1 MNPHAR
7 AWIGVAVA
15 VAILVPAAVAYGV
28 GRSTTI
34 PGTRV
39 ACLDV
44 AAVKTPA
51 STSSTTWTDVP
62 GMRMKDFLAQ
72 NMALQLSGTFDG
84 SQAQLRMLD
93 SSVGGTHPLAP
104 QATTVPAST
113 GTGFSFTWV
122 GSFPAEH
129 QHTFQL
135 QWRLPSGGS
144 ASFAGGDLSLA
155 YEGAPV
161 PTDCVMVGTA

>member
-1 MNPHAR
+1 MKVPAR
-7 AWIGVAVA
+7 IVIGIVLAA
-15 VAILVPAAVAYGV
+15 GILVPTIVAYGL
-28 GRSTTI
+28 GRSASV

-39 ACLDV
+39 ACLDLTSV
-44 AAVKTPA
+44 GTAAT
-51 STSSTTWTDVP
+51 TSSTTWTNVP

-84 SQAQLRMLD
+84 SQAQLRVLD
-93 SSVGGTHPLAP
+93 TSVGGTHALAP
-104 QATTVPAST
+104 RATTVPASS

-144 ASFAGGDLSLA
+144 TRMSAGDLTLL
-155 YEGAPV
+155 YEGAPT
-161 PTDCVMVGTA
+161 PTDCVMVAP

>member
-1 MNPHAR
+1 MKLPAR
-7 AWIGVAVA
+7 MWIGVALAAA
-15 VAILVPAAVAYGV
+15 VLVPTAIAYAV
-28 GRSTTI
+28 GRSTPV

-44 AAVKTPA
+44 TAVKTSS
-51 STSSTTWTDVP
+51 STASTTWTDVP
-62 GMRMKDFLAQ
+62 GMQLKDFLAQ

-84 SQAQLRMLD
+84 SQVQVRMMD
-93 SSVGGTHPLAP
+93 TSVGGTSALAP
-104 QATTVPAST
+104 RATTVPASS

-144 ASFAGGDLSLA
+144 ASMSAGDLTLL
-155 YEGAPV
+155 YEGAPT
-161 PTDCVMVGTA
+161 PTDCVMVSA